1 MDQPIPFH
9 APAFD
14 SRAALR
20 AKVEQAPA
28 EHAEAVLAAYD
39 LLQVLHDR
47 GVLDTFTSALRAGDE
62 LLERAVDAVSTPVG
76 IRALRN
82 VAFLAITTA
91 QRAQPIL
98 IWRLLRQV
106 ISRDTLR
113 GLTAAVDFLESFG
126 RHLRVLDASSSGVNE
141 RERAQT

>member
-1 MDQPIPFH
+1 MARPIPFH

-20 AKVEQAPA
+20 TKVEQASA

-47 GVLDTFTSALRAGDE
+47 GVLDTVTSALRAGDE
-62 LLERAVDAVSTPVG
+62 LLEQAVDAANTPAA

-82 VAFLAITTA
+82 LAFLATPA
-91 QRAQPIL
+91 AEPQQPVT
-98 IWRLLRQV
+98 IWRLVRRAL
-106 ISRDTLR
+106 SRDTLR
-113 GLTAAVDFLESFG
+113 GLAAAVDFLASFG
-126 RHLRVLDASSSGVNE
+126 RHLRAMDASSSAGSE
-141 RERAQT
+141 KERAQT